1 MAFLNLNNA
10 EFIKSAASPE
20 GFIKDALPSVVFA
33 GKSNVGKSSVINK
46 LLNRKNFARVGEAP
60 GKTIH
65 VNYFLID
72 RKAYFVDLP
81 GYGYAKVAQSEKE
94 KWGPMIEGY
103 IQNSTNLKN
112 IFVLLDIRHNPTSDD
127 IMLINYLFHYNKPIT
142 VIATKADKLS
152 RSAQKKAVKNLAD
165 VVGIG
170 VQNVFTVSSSEKT
183 GKREI
188 LDRIQQILEN

>member
-1 MAFLNLNNA
+1 MEIKNA
-10 EFIKSAASPE
+10 TFKISVADGGAIPNYASPE
-20 GFIKDALPSVVFA
+20 IAVA
-33 GKSNVGKSSVINK
+33 GKSNVGKSSFINFMTNNGK
-46 LLNRKNFARVGEAP
+46 LAKTSADPGRTRLLNYFEINGGE
-60 GKTIH
+60 
-65 VNYFLID
+65 F
-72 RKAYFVDLP
+72 YFVDLP